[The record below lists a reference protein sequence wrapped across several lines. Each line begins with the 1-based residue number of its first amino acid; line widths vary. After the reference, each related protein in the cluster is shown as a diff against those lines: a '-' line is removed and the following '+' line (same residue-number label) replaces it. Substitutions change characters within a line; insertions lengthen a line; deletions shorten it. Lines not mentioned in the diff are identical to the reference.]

1 MIAFC
6 LALACLCLPAT
17 AETLRLV
24 TWNVEL
30 ERRGP
35 GLLLRDILR
44 DTDPQIATIAEV
56 VARLAPDIL
65 LLQEV
70 DHDRDLHAMRA
81 LRDRLARDGPHYPHI
96 LALRPNSGLYSGR
109 DMDGDGRCCDARD
122 AQGYGAFS
130 GQGGMALLSRYPID
144 RDAVQDFSALLWRD
158 LPGALLPV
166 RDDGT
171 PFPSAEARS
180 AQRLSYTGHWVVPLM
195 LPDGPLTLMVFHATP
210 PVFDGPEDA
219 NGRRNHDELRF
230 WQHFLDGAFG
240 PAPQARFVLMGD
252 ANLDPNDS
260 DGRRGAIRA
269 LLADPRLQDP
279 RPMRRGPAALAP
291 GKSGDPRLHTVDWP
305 PPGPGPLRVSYIL
318 PSRDLRVSDAGVHW
332 PLTEESAP
340 AASRHR
346 PVWVDLAMP

>member
-1 MIAFC
+1 
-6 LALACLCLPAT
+6 
-17 AETLRLV
+17 
-24 TWNVEL
+24 L

-44 DTDPQIATIAEV
+44 DTDPQVAAIAEGV
-56 VARLAPDIL
+56 TQLAPDIL

-70 DHDRDLHAMRA
+70 DHDRDLHALRA

-96 LALRPNSGLYSGR
+96 LALRPNSGLYTGR

-166 RDDGT
+166 NSDGA
-171 PFPSAEARS
+171 PFPSPEAQ
-180 AQRLSYTGHWVVPLM
+180 AMQRLSYTGHWVVPVI

-210 PVFDGPEDA
+210 PVFDGAEDA

-230 WQHFLDGAFG
+230 WQHVLDGAFG
-240 PAPQARFVLMGD
+240 PAPQTRFVLMGD
-252 ANLDPNDS
+252 ANLDPDDS

-269 LLADPRLQDP
+269 LLSDPRLQDP
-279 RPMRRGPAALAP
+279 RPMRPGPVAP
-291 GKSGDPRLHTVDWP
+291 TPNKSGDPRLHTVDWP

-318 PSRDLRVSDAGVHW
+318 PSRDLRIGDAGIHW
-332 PLTEESAP
+332 PLIDETTP